1 MSFMRVYIAGYF
13 VVIGGALLAL
23 WNADIL
29 SRIPL
34 VWMAIGLIVAVGL
47 GIMLAVTSTRP
58 SAPPE

>member
-1 MSFMRVYIAGYF
+1 
-13 VVIGGALLAL
+13 L
-23 WNADIL
+23 WKADIL

-34 VWMAIGLIVAVGL
+34 AWIAIGLIVAVGL